1 MVLTILTGIYVIC
14 ALLLTLYSIGVIILL
29 ITYLRHRHTTTITRP
44 VSEWP
49 TTAVQLPIYNEMY
62 VIERLLESVAQ
73 LDYPSDKLMIQVL
86 DDSTDETTELVADK
100 VAQLQARGVNIQHVR
115 RENRRGYKAGALAY
129 GLSLLKDVEMV
140 AVLDADFAPQPDF
153 LRRTVAPLVN
163 DPGLGMVQARWGHL
177 NSDENMLTMGQS
189 VALDSHFVIEQTA
202 RNRAGLLM
210 NFNGT
215 GGVWR
220 VRTIEDAGGWQDITL
235 SEDFD
240 LSYRAQLKGWR
251 FLYLPDVVV
260 PGELPLHIA
269 AYKQQQARWAKGS
282 TQCMTLLVKP
292 IWSSQRLNLMQRI
305 MATIHLCQYMVHPLI
320 VLMLLLTPP
329 LLITHSLQ
337 KLPLSPLGIVGLG
350 PPLVFIMSQRALYT
364 DWQRRLVAFPALF
377 ALGTGIAWSN
387 ARAVLSG
394 LFQRQGE
401 FKRTP
406 KYAKTRYDNKYALRI
421 NRNIL
426 WELGLACYAF
436 LGVVLALLTAPTFA
450 PYLMIYMFAFGVVGL
465 WGLRDY
471 IIMKRAAA

>member
-1 MVLTILTGIYVIC
+1 MVLTLFTAIYVVC
-14 ALLLTLYSIGVIILL
+14 ALLLTIYSIGVIVLL
-29 ITYLRHRHTTTITRP
+29 VTYLRHRHRNAAAQS
-44 VSEWP
+44 VAEWP
-49 TTAVQLPIYNEMY
+49 TCAVQLPIYNEMY

-73 LDYPSDKLMIQVL
+73 LDYPHEKLTIQVL
-86 DDSTDETTELVADK
+86 DDSTDETTALVAEK
-100 VAQLQARGVNIQHVR
+100 VPQLQARGLNIQHVR
-115 RENRRGYKAGALAY
+115 RGTRQGYKAGALAY

-140 AVLDADFAPQPDF
+140 AVLDADFAPYPDF

-177 NSDENMLTMGQS
+177 NSDDNVLTMGQS
-189 VALDSHFVIEQTA
+189 VALDGHFVIEQTA
-202 RNRAGLLM
+202 RNRAGWLM

-215 GGVWR
+215 CGVWR

-282 TQCMTLLVKP
+282 TQCMTLLLKP
-292 IWSSQRLNLMQRI
+292 IWSSNRLNLAQRI
-305 MATIHLCQYMVHPLI
+305 MGTIHLCQYMVHPLI

-329 LLITHSLQ
+329 LLITQTLQ
-337 KLPLSPLGIVGLG
+337 PLPLGPLGFAGLG
-350 PPLVFIMSQRALYT
+350 PPLLFIISQRALYQ
-364 DWQRRLVAFPALF
+364 DWRRRLFALPALL
-377 ALGTGIAWSN
+377 ALGTGVAWSN
-387 ARAVLSG
+387 ANAVING
-394 LFQRQGE
+394 LFSRKGE

-406 KYAKTRYDNKYALRI
+406 KYAASNDGNKYALRI

-426 WELGLACYAF
+426 WEIGLAFYA
-436 LGVVLALLTAPTFA
+436 LWGILVASQLAPTFM
-450 PYLMIYMFAFGVVGL
+450 PYLSIYMFAFGVVGF
-465 WGLRDY
+465 WGLRDHLALR
-471 IIMKRAAA
+471 RAAS